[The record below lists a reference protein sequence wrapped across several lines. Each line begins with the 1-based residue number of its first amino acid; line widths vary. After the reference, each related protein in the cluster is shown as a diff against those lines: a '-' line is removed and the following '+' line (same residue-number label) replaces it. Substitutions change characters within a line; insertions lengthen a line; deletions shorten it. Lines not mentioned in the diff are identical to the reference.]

1 MAAAGGISDAS
12 GRPGVIG
19 ASDRPRLMPGCRLSE
34 SQGETATLMVPE
46 GAVRLNAPAFK
57 IVSYCNG
64 ARTFTEI
71 VNLLAPQF
79 SGADRARIEQD
90 TANLLEQLKAKRV
103 VTWENG

>member
-1 MAAAGGISDAS
+1 
-12 GRPGVIG
+12 
-19 ASDRPRLMPGCRLSE
+19 MPGCRLSE
-34 SQGETATLMVPE
+34 SQGESATLLIPE
-46 GAVRLNAPAFK
+46 GAVRLNGPAFK

-64 ARTFTEI
+64 KRTFAEI
-71 VNLLAPQF
+71 VDLLTPQF